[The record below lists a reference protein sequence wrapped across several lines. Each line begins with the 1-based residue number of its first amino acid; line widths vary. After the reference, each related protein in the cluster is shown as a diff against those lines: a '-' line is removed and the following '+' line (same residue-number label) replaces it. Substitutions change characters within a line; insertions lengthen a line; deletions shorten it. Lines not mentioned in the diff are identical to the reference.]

1 MKISK
6 TLYLSLALTIFAK
19 PTVALSDEE
28 PRGILATGECLKKV
42 TQDRGAVT
50 VSSTLVLQ
58 TPREASEKVI
68 KAHEKLKAEI
78 RALKLP
84 DMEVD
89 TANYSVNQE
98 CSYNSKSER
107 TCTGYRA
114 TLGTRFETSDIPSL
128 GEIISVASQNGA
140 QDVSDLATFVS
151 PAKLKAEREGC
162 LETATQNAKAK
173 ALRLA
178 AGAGVTLGKL
188 LSLSE
193 RGDGGPSYP
202 MQGRAFSALSSIP
215 EASAGVPS
223 IDAKP
228 TDLTVSVTSM
238 YAIQ

>member
-1 MKISK
+1 
-6 TLYLSLALTIFAK
+6 
-19 PTVALSDEE
+19 
-28 PRGILATGECLKKV
+28 LKKV

-50 VSSTLVLQ
+50 VSSTIVDK
-58 TPREASEKVI
+58 TPREAAEKVI
-68 KAHEKLKAEI
+68 KAHEKVKTEI
-78 RALKLP
+78 LALKLP
-84 DMEVD
+84 NMEVD

-128 GEIISVASQNGA
+128 GEIISVASKIGA
-140 QDVSDLATFVS
+140 QDVSDLTTFVS
-151 PAKLKAEREGC
+151 PLKLKAEREGC

-193 RGDGGPSYP
+193 RGEGAPLYP
-202 MQGRAFSALSSIP
+202 MQGRAFSPLSSIP
-215 EASAGVPS
+215 EGHAGIPS

-228 TDLTVSVTSM
+228 TDLTVSVTAM
-238 YAIQ
+238 YGIQ

>member
-1 MKISK
+1 
-6 TLYLSLALTIFAK
+6 
-19 PTVALSDEE
+19 
-28 PRGILATGECLKKV
+28 
-42 TQDRGAVT
+42 
-50 VSSTLVLQ
+50 
-58 TPREASEKVI
+58 VI
-68 KAHEKLKAEI
+68 NAHEKLKAEI

-89 TANYSVNQE
+89 TANYAVNQE